1 MKRLGERI
9 KKRREHLRVQLNDL
23 ADQVGVSTSA
33 LSQIENAKAFPSI
46 ITLKK
51 IADCLH
57 TTVGEII
64 GEHETLSKNPLLK
77 GDEKKFVKENDNGAR
92 LYLLSHHDLL
102 KQMEPYLI
110 VFPEKS
116 NTSDIMNIHHGQE
129 FCHVLKGSLEVDLDG
144 KKYVLK
150 QGDNFYFNSTIPHT
164 IKNVDRAQSEM
175 LWIVT
180 PPNI

>member
-23 ADQVGVSTSA
+23 ADQVGVSSSA

-57 TTVGEII
+57 TTVGEMI

-77 GDEKKFVKENDNGAR
+77 EDEKKFVKENESGTR

-110 VFPEKS
+110 VLPLKANS
-116 NTSDIMNIHHGQE
+116 SDIMNIHHGQE
-129 FCHVLKGSLEVDLDG
+129 FCHVLKGSVEVDLEG

-150 QGDNFYFNSTIPHT
+150 KGDNFYFNSSLPHI
-164 IKNVDRAQSEM
+164 IKNVDRDISEL

-180 PPNI
+180 PPNL

>member
-23 ADQVGVSTSA
+23 AEQVGVSPSA

-57 TTVGEII
+57 STVGEMI
-64 GEHETLSKNPLLK
+64 GEHETLSKNPLIRA
-77 GDEKKFVKENDNGAR
+77 DEKKFVKENSNGAR
-92 LYLLSHHDLL
+92 LYLLSHHDLA

-110 VFPEKS
+110 VLDERS
-116 NTSDIMNIHHGQE
+116 DSTDIMNIHHGQE
-129 FCHVLKGSLEVDLDG
+129 FCHVLRGSVEIDMEG

-150 QGDNFYFNSTIPHT
+150 KGDNFYLNSSMAHK
-164 IKNVDRAQSEM
+164 IKNVDRDASEL

-180 PPNI
+180 QPNI